1 MERELKIAEL
11 ASIWGVSVPTAWNR
25 IKKNNLTTFIKK
37 DKNNKEVNYVRISE
51 EKLNEYI
58 INIENNNKNGYYED
72 MLNVDNDDNNVIDA
86 EYTRQEAI
94 KAPAVF
100 DSFINGLKTVYDD
113 CNERINKVNEELIT
127 YKSKALLL
135 EEKTNRE
142 GLYLKE
148 INELKTV
155 NENNNKRYNKLFI
168 TLLTVII
175 LAIII
180 IAALGVALA
189 FYYNKPPQIIET
201 EKVVTVEKLVPVKG
215 KR

>member
-11 ASIWGVSVPTAWNR
+11 ASIWGVSVPTTWNR

-37 DKNNKEVNYVRISE
+37 DENNKEVNYVRISE

-58 INIENNNKNGYYED
+58 INVKNNDKNGYYED

-86 EYTRQEAI
+86 DYVRQDTI

-135 EEKTNRE
+135 EEKNSRE
-142 GLYLKE
+142 GLYINE
-148 INELKTV
+148 INTLKKD
-155 NENNNKRYNKLFI
+155 NN
-168 TLLTVII
+168 TLLKWLITVII
-175 LAIII
+175 LAVFI

-189 FYYNKPPQIIET
+189 FYYNKPPQVIET
-201 EKVVTVEKLVPVKG
+201 EKVVTVEKPVYVNG